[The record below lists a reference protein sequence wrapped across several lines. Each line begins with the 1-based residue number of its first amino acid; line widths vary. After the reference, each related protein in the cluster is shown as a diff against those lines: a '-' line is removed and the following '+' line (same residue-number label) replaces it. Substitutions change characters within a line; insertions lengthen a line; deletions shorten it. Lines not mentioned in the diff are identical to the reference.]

1 MFVDTSAIV
10 SVVLNEVT
18 AREVEFLIESVQKV
32 FASPVVRLETSVV
45 LASKLGISVSDA
57 EVIFE
62 EFVKSSGIQI
72 APMSDEIGIIAV
84 EAYNQFGKGR
94 HPARLNLADCFS
106 YAMAKSLDVPLLFVG
121 NDFSKTDIK
130 SAL

>member
-18 AREVEFLIESVQKV
+18 ARQVEFLLQSVQNV
-32 FASPVVRLETSVV
+32 YASPMVRLETSVV
-45 LASKLGISVSDA
+45 LASKLDISVADA

-62 EFVKSSGIQI
+62 AFVNNSGIQI
-72 APMSDEIGIIAV
+72 VPMSDEIGIMAV
-84 EAYNQFGKGR
+84 AAYHKFGKGR
-94 HPARLNLADCFS
+94 HAARLNLADCFS
-106 YAMAKSLDVPLLFVG
+106 YAMAKSLKVPLLFVG
-121 NDFSKTDIK
+121 NDFSQTDIK